1 MKLWGKLTRMTN
13 NEYHVPV
20 LFEESIAALEIE
32 SDDIVVD
39 VTYGGG
45 GHSAE
50 ILNRLGKDGILV
62 AFDQDDDAAANLIND
77 DRLIFANS
85 NFRFLI
91 NFIKY
96 HDVMGVDSILADL
109 GVSSHQFDAG
119 DRGFSIREE
128 GKLDMRMNQN
138 AALTAHE
145 VVNKYTDKE
154 LYRIFNSYAD
164 LKNTHKVVQ
173 TILKSRRAKTIET
186 TKELVDLMRELVK
199 GNKQTQFLAQVFQ
212 AIRIEVNDEMGALED
227 FLSQTVPVLR
237 EGGRLVV
244 ISYHSIEDRIVKNF
258 IRSGN
263 FTGELDKDMY
273 GVVKKPLS
281 AVNKKPIV
289 PSDEEIER
297 NPRARSAKMRIAIKG
312 E

>member
-1 MKLWGKLTRMTN
+1 MTN

-20 LFEESIAALEIE
+20 LFEESLAALEIAA
-32 SDDIVVD
+32 DDIVVD

-45 GHSAE
+45 GHSQE
-50 ILNRLGKDGILV
+50 ILNRLGEDGVLL
-62 AFDQDDDAAANLIND
+62 AFDQDDDAAQGVIED
-77 DRLIFANS
+77 ERLVFANA
-85 NFRFLI
+85 NFRFMI
-91 NFIKY
+91 NFAKFY
-96 HDVMGVDSILADL
+96 DLMEADSILADL

-128 GKLDMRMNQN
+128 GLLDMRMNQN
-138 AALTAHE
+138 SELTAYH
-145 VVNKYTDKE
+145 VVNKYVDKD
-154 LYRIFNSYAD
+154 LYRIFNSFAD
-164 LKNTHKVVQ
+164 LKNVHKVVQ
-173 TILKSRRAKTIET
+173 TLLKKRKESPIKT
-186 TKELVDLMRELVK
+186 TKDLVDILRELVK

-212 AIRIEVNDEMGALED
+212 AIRIEVNDEMGALMD
-227 FLSQTVPVLR
+227 FLEQTVPVLR

-244 ISYHSIEDRIVKNF
+244 ISYHSIEDRMVKNF

-289 PSDEEIER
+289 PTAEEIER

-312 E
+312 